1 MDLNFGQYLRFVGI
15 SKIIMLPWKT
25 VSMIIQSIDRRIR
38 RRRNMTVVEESSS
51 SLVSFPRSL
60 DEQAETGRQSSKLSL
75 FSYLDMDVEM
85 QYIMLEARDNPV
97 NQSAGSSFFSS
108 RINA

>member
-1 MDLNFGQYLRFVGI
+1 M
-15 SKIIMLPWKT
+15 M
-25 VSMIIQSIDRRIR
+25 IQSID

-51 SLVSFPRSL
+51 LVSFPRSL
-60 DEQAETGRQSSKLSL
+60 DEHREAGRQSSKLSL

-97 NQSAGSSFFSS
+97 NQSAGSSFFFF
-108 RINA
+108 